1 MGLLGSMI
9 STEHITLPIRQEEH
23 RGVAVI
29 FEDTEIG
36 DPKSLSKAG
45 AGATE
50 LAGETKTAGNRPVD
64 ETRAAAKDFAGG
76 NWEGGL
82 GKALTDVAETWS
94 KQSSG
99 LQSICVTLG
108 SQCKETAAS
117 YSSTE
122 TENTS
127 VVQNVDRGERSPFG

>member
-1 MGLLGSMI
+1 M
-9 STEHITLPIRQEEH
+9 T
-23 RGVAVI
+23 
-29 FEDTEIG
+29 FEDTQIG
-36 DPKSLSKAG
+36 DPHSLSKAG
-45 AGATE
+45 VGATE
-50 LAGETKTAGNRPVD
+50 LAGETKAVGNRPVD
-64 ETRAAAKDFAGG
+64 ETRAAARDFTGS

-94 KQSSG
+94 RQSSG
-99 LQSICVTLG
+99 LQAICVTVG

-127 VVQNVDRGERSPFG
+127 VVQNVDKGARSPFG